1 MPKRGATRTDGVPTS
16 LDEEKAVLKRLSD
29 ALEIHPRDVV
39 VLAHKRNSRH
49 RDYNPQDPT
58 TWRVRRYYFK
68 RNEAI
73 YELYLDVDREVERD
87 SDGKPVRDENG
98 QVTLIDKDPVGMWA
112 EAVLCEFPTEEMS
125 MRFAQVAARR
135 AARGGLK
142 RILPVGHPDY
152 AGEQDNEPPDD
163 RGVKLPKVS
172 ISDQHDPEG
181 LIEGSTPILNEGEA
195 VGSAPEG
202 RPESLGD
209 VTPSA

>member
-1 MPKRGATRTDGVPTS
+1 MPKRGAIEAEGPTS
-16 LDEEKAVLKRLSD
+16 LDQEKDVLKRLTT

-49 RDYNPQDPT
+49 QQYDAADPT
-58 TWRVRRYYFK
+58 TWKVRRYFFK

-73 YELYLDVDREVERD
+73 YELYLDVERKED
-87 SDGKPVRDENG
+87 DD
-98 QVTLIDKDPVGMWA
+98 DPVGMWA
-112 EAVLCEFPTEEMS
+112 EAVLAEFPTEEMA
-125 MRFAQVAARR
+125 MRFAQIAARR
-135 AARGGLK
+135 AARGGVK

-152 AGEQDNEPPDD
+152 TGDVNDEVPDD

-181 LIEGSTPILNEGEA
+181 LIEGSAPTLAPDESL
-195 VGSAPEG
+195 GSAPEG
-202 RPESLGD
+202 RPETLGD